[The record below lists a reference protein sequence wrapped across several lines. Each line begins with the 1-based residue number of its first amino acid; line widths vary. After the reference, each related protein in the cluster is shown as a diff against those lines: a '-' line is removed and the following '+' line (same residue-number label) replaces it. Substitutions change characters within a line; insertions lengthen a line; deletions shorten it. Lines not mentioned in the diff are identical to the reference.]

1 MRRIVIPLFN
11 ACNEHKPMRVVEDED
26 GERFLELES
35 EEDIDELFNAAI
47 KRAEEKARARKPSYE
62 A

>member
-1 MRRIVIPLFN
+1 
-11 ACNEHKPMRVVEDED
+11 MRVVEDED